1 MTTPRKAP
9 LASKTLAPRSRKK
22 VTAAVVGRR
31 TKGVPGFTNVVV
43 KKSAVANVRSKVELL
58 LMYEP
63 KRGVDDYVRV
73 VALAT
78 PGQIMATER
87 MGVHGQL
94 LKDLS
99 RRMDVPAKRLFN
111 IVGIPKATAE
121 KKVAARQL
129 VGGSGGQATLGMV
142 KLLGI
147 AREIVNSSTADEA
160 REFDSAKWL
169 GQWLERPQRA
179 LGGEKPAD
187 LLDTPTGI
195 DVVARLL
202 GSSASGAYQ

>member
-1 MTTPRKAP
+1 MP
-9 LASKTLAPRSRKK
+9 LARVRGN
-22 VTAAVVGRR
+22 AA
-31 TKGVPGFTNVVV
+31 
-43 KKSAVANVRSKVELL
+43 ALL
-58 LMYEP
+58 RYEP
-63 KRGVDDYVRV
+63 KRGVDDYVNA
-73 VALAT
+73 VAVAT

-99 RRMDVPAKRLFN
+99 KRMDLPANRLFS

-129 VGGSGGQATLGMV
+129 VSGSGGQATLGII

-147 AREIVNSSTADEA
+147 AREIVNNSTADEA
-160 REFDSAKWL
+160 EGFDSAKWL

-195 DVVARLL
+195 DVVERLL
-202 GSSASGAYQ
+202 GSIASGAYQ

>member
-1 MTTPRKAP
+1 M
-9 LASKTLAPRSRKK
+9 
-22 VTAAVVGRR
+22 
-31 TKGVPGFTNVVV
+31 
-43 KKSAVANVRSKVELL
+43 AVA
-58 LMYEP
+58 
-63 KRGVDDYVRV
+63 D
-73 VALAT
+73 AT
-78 PGQIMATER
+78 PAQIMATER
-87 MGVHGQL
+87 RGVHGQL

-99 RRMDVPAKRLFN
+99 RRMNLPANRLFN

-121 KKVAARQL
+121 KKVAAGEL

-147 AREIVNSSTADEA
+147 AKGIVDSSTSDQA

-169 GQWLERPQRA
+169 GQWLERPQAA

-187 LLDTPTGI
+187 LIDTPTGI

-202 GSSASGAYQ
+202 GSIASGAYQ